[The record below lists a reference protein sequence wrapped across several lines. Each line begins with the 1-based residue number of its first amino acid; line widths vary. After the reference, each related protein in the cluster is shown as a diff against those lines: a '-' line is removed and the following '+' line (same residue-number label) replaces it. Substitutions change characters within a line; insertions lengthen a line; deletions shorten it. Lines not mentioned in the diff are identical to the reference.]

1 MKTRTRV
8 AVPALI
14 AALATM
20 LALTGTAAAKKRC
33 SLRARSA
40 LVPTLKFPC
49 NRAKIAKGHNVTFTV
64 VDANSKAHKYRP
76 FIELSK
82 KGPNKKGRL
91 PQVPPTGGVF
101 DQLKPVKGHSTL
113 FSDRPDQHIFPGWW
127 DITPGTYYIQ
137 IRQIDDRAGIGETF
151 YSPVSRITVR

>member
-8 AVPALI
+8 AVPAII
-14 AALATM
+14 AALCTM
-20 LALTGTAAAKKRC
+20 LALSGTAAAKKRC
-33 SLRARSA
+33 SLRAPSA

-49 NRAKIAKGHNVTFTV
+49 NRATITKGHNVTFTV
-64 VDANSKAHKYRP
+64 VDANSKAHRYRP
-76 FIELSK
+76 FFELSK
-82 KGPNKKGRL
+82 QGPNKKGRL
-91 PQVPPTGGVF
+91 PENPAVGGVF
-101 DQLKPVKGHSTL
+101 DEMKPVKGHPTL

-137 IRQIDDRAGIGETF
+137 IRQIDSRAGIGDTF